1 MKGFH
6 RVWPCR
12 EQWDILFQ
20 MKSFWEVHCGRWN
33 RTSQGQSRVEGF
45 PRPPSPPNSH
55 SHLPSG
61 ASKKAPLPLFAMW
74 VYKEKSAAWKKAFIS
89 PCWCPDLASP
99 AWRTIRNK
107 FLLLI
112 SHQILVFG
120 SSTLKRLRH
129 HPTTH
134 PILQPASQPQIP
146 WSYAFHKYQGPSL
159 CWFCARRK
167 LNTEW
172 PEYNKTYES

>member
-1 MKGFH
+1 
-6 RVWPCR
+6 
-12 EQWDILFQ
+12 

-129 HPTTH
+129 HP
-134 PILQPASQPQIP
+134 ILQPAS
-146 WSYAFHKYQGPSL
+146 HKYHGAMHSTNTKGLLYADFVPGGSWIQNDQNTTKLMKARFSL
-159 CWFCARRK
+159 DLGF
-167 LNTEW
+167 LEGSLLFL
-172 PEYNKTYES
+172 YL